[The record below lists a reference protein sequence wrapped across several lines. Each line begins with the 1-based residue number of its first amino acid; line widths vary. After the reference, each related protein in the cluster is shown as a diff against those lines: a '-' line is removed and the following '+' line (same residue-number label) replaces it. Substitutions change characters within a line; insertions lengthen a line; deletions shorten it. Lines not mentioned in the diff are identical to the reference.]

1 MRKMAKENVIV
12 VCTILLC
19 IAFTITLCLVYSS
32 DGLIAVFSTNKKAA
46 QSFWMIVSS
55 PYSDVTLARSSARM
69 VKNRGGAGYVKSG
82 ESIRIVYAV
91 YEDKES
97 CDLALK
103 RLGSQGVFVE
113 EVEIS
118 ECDFGWCDR
127 EYKQAVEETLTYI
140 EITYDTLKNCADM
153 LSNESMQIVDA
164 KTQIEVLSSQIKE
177 IKSSFYEKVENY
189 VCEQIAQIKL
199 ALITVLALIDNIE
212 YDDSTPLC
220 VSSIRYALVQTV
232 FCYQALMSSI

>member
-1 MRKMAKENVIV
+1 MAKENVVV

-32 DGLIAVFSTNKKAA
+32 DGLIAVFSANKKES

-55 PYSDVTLARSSARM
+55 PYSDITLARSSALM

-91 YEDKES
+91 YEDSES
-97 CDLALK
+97 CNSALK

-113 EVEIS
+113 EIKID

-127 EYKQAVEETLTYI
+127 QYQQAVEDALSYFQ
-140 EITYDTLKNCADM
+140 ITFATLKNCADS
-153 LSNESMQIVDA
+153 LANESIQIVDA
-164 KTQIEVLSSQIKE
+164 KTQIEVLSSQIDE
-177 IKSSFYEKVENY
+177 IKSSFYEKVENCN
-189 VCEQIAQIKL
+189 CEEITQIKL
-199 ALITVLALIDNIE
+199 ALITVLALIDNVE
-212 YDDSTPLC
+212 YDESTPLC
-220 VSSIRYALVQTV
+220 VSSIRYALVQSV